1 MKWGALA
8 IAAVALAACEQGAT
22 VTYDP
27 SGQLGVCP
35 APAFQEFV
43 GQPYA
48 NTRIEWPDLRIIRP
62 GDAVTR
68 DYLQIHLNVDLDEN
82 EVITRIWCG

>member
-1 MKWGALA
+1 MKWLSVPV
-8 IAAVALAACEQGAT
+8 VALTLVACEQGAT

-27 SGQLGVCP
+27 SGALGVCP
-35 APAFQEFV
+35 APAFQGFV
-43 GQPYA
+43 GQPYT

-62 GDAVTR
+62 GDMVTE
-68 DYLQIHLNVDLDEN
+68 DYLENRLNVDLDEN